1 MNSSKG
7 SQRSANV
14 PRTNRFSLRTPLRV
28 TFFIT
33 GTLLFALVL
42 NMALSTLSLEKIYT
56 DSLISEYTV
65 IGRYYSRKIE
75 RSLSFGKILPK
86 FIGMPKLLNDIKKQ
100 NQKIYQIFIFS
111 AEKEPL
117 FSLNQDMPSSA
128 SAILDQ
134 KVASR
139 LQNMSDDFWHY
150 KDSSYHLIFAL
161 SGGSSF
167 AKNVQ
172 GYMEIVLPELIVK
185 NKIEELIIASG
196 KLLVI
201 FSVSSALVFLLL
213 ALLFLPAG
221 RKNRKYTFS
230 LKTRTLL
237 ATSLVLILSQ
247 VGFSYFDVSGFR
259 DRYFENIREKCQAM
273 GKLLQ
278 IDVNYLL
285 GLGIPINR
293 MVGIDNL
300 LRDILVFTPD
310 LSDIS
315 IVDKVGDSLYRV
327 EAKNSKE
334 VPGSDSHAAGAVEP
348 KNGSHRRFS
357 HSDGE
362 TKYRI
367 ALPVQKS
374 GQPAGYVHLHI
385 SKSFIFAKIRDL
397 VFDSATVVV
406 VSLLIGFEFV
416 FFLIAHIITRGER
429 LAPEASL
436 SKDAGELPTNI
447 AEQGEEHIYARTAAF
462 IYAFSMALSMSFL
475 PIYAGDLYTPI
486 LGLTKEIVIGLP
498 ISAEM
503 LFVAISF
510 TLGGVWLDRK
520 GWFWPFLVGAVIT
533 GTGVY
538 LCGLARGIT
547 ELIIYRAAVGFGYGL
562 VVMATQSLVIHMSS
576 QETRSSA
583 ITALEAGFFSGFISS
598 TAVGGMLA
606 DRMGF
611 RHVFFL
617 GSVLSILAILFVLVF
632 LKNLRNIGLGE
643 TDRPTLPATT
653 DERVGLLSVL
663 KDREVVETLLLSAIP
678 AALCLV
684 GFLYFASPLFLTS
697 AGVRQSD
704 IARLMMIYGL
714 CMVYV
719 APAIN
724 RWVDSLANKKI
735 PIIAGGI
742 LGGSALL
749 SFYYLNSVL
758 MFVVILLLFSIS
770 GGMSYGARISLV
782 SEAESSKS
790 AGVGKALGIFNS
802 MERLGN
808 IFGPILVGGMITA
821 FGITRAISNVGLIYL
836 VGAILFAVLARK
848 TTQSIG
854 AK

>member
-134 KVASR
+134 EVASR

-161 SGGSSF
+161 SEGSSF

-221 RKNRKYTFS
+221 RKKRKYTFS

-327 EAKNSKE
+327 EAKNSKGI
-334 VPGSDSHAAGAVEP
+334 PGSDPHAAGAVEP

-475 PIYAGDLYTPI
+475 PIYAKDLYTPI

>member
-1 MNSSKG
+1 MNNSTG
-7 SQRSANV
+7 NQRSTHI
-14 PRTNRFSLRTPLRV
+14 PWTKGLSLKTPLRV

-86 FIGMPKLLNDIKKQ
+86 FVGMPELLNDIKEK
-100 NQKIYQIFIFS
+100 NQKIHQIFVFS
-111 AEKEPL
+111 VEKEPL
-117 FSLNQDMPSSA
+117 FSLNQEMPFSA
-128 SAILDQ
+128 SAIVDQ
-134 KVASR
+134 EVARR

-150 KDSSYHLIFAL
+150 KDSSYHLIFPL
-161 SGGSSF
+161 STGSSS

-185 NKIEELIIASG
+185 NKIEELIIATG
-196 KLLVI
+196 KLLVL

-213 ALLFLPAG
+213 ALLFLPAR

-230 LKTRTLL
+230 LRTRTLL
-237 ATSLVLILSQ
+237 ITSLVLILSQ

-273 GKLLQ
+273 GRLLQ
-278 IDVNYLL
+278 KDVNYLL
-285 GLGIPINR
+285 GLGIPINK

-300 LRDILVFTPD
+300 LKDILVFTPD
-310 LSDIS
+310 LSDIT

-327 EAKNSKE
+327 EAENSE
-334 VPGSDSHAAGAVEP
+334 GTPGSDSQDAGAVEP

-357 HSDGE
+357 HSDGK
-362 TKYRI
+362 TNYRI

-416 FFLIAHIITRGER
+416 FFLIAHVIARAER
-429 LAPEASL
+429 LVPEAYP
-436 SKDAGELPTNI
+436 SKDAGQLPINI
-447 AEQGEEHIYARTAAF
+447 AEQGEKHIYARTAAF

-475 PIYAGDLYTPI
+475 PIYAKDLYTPI
-486 LGLTKEIVIGLP
+486 LGLTKEVVIGLP

-503 LFVAISF
+503 LFVALSL

-520 GWFWPFLVGAVIT
+520 GWFWPFLVGTVIT

-547 ELIIYRAAVGFGYGL
+547 ELIIYRAVVGSGYGL
-562 VVMATQSLVIHMSS
+562 VVMATQSLVINMSS

-583 ITALEAGFFSGFISS
+583 IAALEAGFFSGFISS

-617 GSVLSILAILFVLVF
+617 GSVLSIIAILFVLIF
-632 LKNLRNIGLGE
+632 LRNLRNIGLDE

-653 DERVGLLSVL
+653 DVRVGLLSVL
-663 KDREVVETLLLSAIP
+663 KDKEVVGILLFSAIP

-697 AGVRQSD
+697 AGIRHSD

-719 APAIN
+719 APSIN

-758 MFVVILLLFSIS
+758 MFVVILVLFSIS
-770 GGMSYGARISLV
+770 GGMSYGARISLI

-821 FGITRAISNVGLIYL
+821 FGITQAISNVGLIYL

-848 TTQSIG
+848 TTQPTG

>member
-7 SQRSANV
+7 SQWGVNV
-14 PRTNRFSLRTPLRV
+14 PRTNRLSFKTPLRV
-28 TFFIT
+28 TLFIT
-33 GTLLFALVL
+33 GTLFFALVL

-86 FIGMPKLLNDIKKQ
+86 FVGMPKFLNDIKEK
-100 NQKIYQIFIFS
+100 NEKIYQIFVFS
-111 AEKEPL
+111 FEKKPL
-117 FSLNQDMPSSA
+117 FSLNQDMPFSA

-134 KVASR
+134 EVAGR

-150 KDSSYHLIFAL
+150 KDGHYHLILPL

-167 AKNVQ
+167 SKDVQ
-172 GYMEIVLPELIVK
+172 GYMEIVLPESIVS
-185 NKIEELIIASG
+185 NKIEELIIATG
-196 KLLVI
+196 KLLVL

-213 ALLFLPAG
+213 AFLFLPAG
-221 RKNRKYTFS
+221 RKAREYTFS

-237 ATSLVLILSQ
+237 ITSLVLILSQ

-259 DRYFENIREKCQAM
+259 HRYFENIREKSLTM
-273 GKLLQ
+273 GRLLQ
-278 IDVNYLL
+278 KDVNYLL
-285 GLGIPINR
+285 GLGIPINK

-300 LRDILVFTPD
+300 LKDILVFTPE
-310 LSDIS
+310 LSDIT

-327 EAKNSKE
+327 EAENSE
-334 VPGSDSHAAGAVEP
+334 GTPGPVSDDAIAVEP
-348 KNGSHRRFS
+348 KNGSHRRLS
-357 HSDGE
+357 SSDE
-362 TKYRI
+362 KTNYRI

-374 GQPAGYVHLHI
+374 GEPAGYVHLNI
-385 SKSFIFAKIRDL
+385 SKSFILDKIHDL

-416 FFLIAHIITRGER
+416 FFLIAHVIAREER
-429 LAPEASL
+429 FAAEASPSQDAAQL
-436 SKDAGELPTNI
+436 SIRIT
-447 AEQGEEHIYARTAAF
+447 EQGEEHIYARTAAF
-462 IYAFSMALSMSFL
+462 IYAFSMALSISFL
-475 PIYAGDLYTPI
+475 PIYAEDLYTPI
-486 LGLTKEIVIGLP
+486 LGLTKEVVIGIP

-503 LFVAISF
+503 LCVAISLA
-510 TLGGVWLDRK
+510 LGGVWLDRK
-520 GWFWPFLVGAVIT
+520 GWFGPFLVGTVIT
-533 GTGVY
+533 GIGVY

-547 ELIIYRAAVGFGYGL
+547 ELIIYRAVVGLGYGL
-562 VVMATQSLVIHMSS
+562 VVMATQSLVIHVSR

-583 ITALEAGFFSGFISS
+583 IAALEAGFFSGFISS

-611 RHVFFL
+611 RYVFFL
-617 GSVLSILAILFVLVF
+617 GSVLSIVAIFFVLVF

-643 TDRPTLPATT
+643 TDQPTLPATT
-653 DERVGLLSVL
+653 DESVGLLSVL
-663 KDREVVETLLLSAIP
+663 KDKEVVGTLLLSAIP
-678 AALCLV
+678 SALCLV

-697 AGVRQSD
+697 AGIRQSD
-704 IARLMMIYGL
+704 IARIMMIYGL

-719 APAIN
+719 APSIN

-770 GGMSYGARISLV
+770 GGMSYGARISLI

-808 IFGPILVGGMITA
+808 VFGPILVGGMITI
-821 FGITRAISNVGLIYL
+821 FGITRAIGNVGLIYL
-836 VGAILFAVLARK
+836 VGVIVFAVLARN
-848 TTQSIG
+848 TAQPTG

>member
-100 NQKIYQIFIFS
+100 NQKIYQIFVFS
-111 AEKEPL
+111 VEKEPL

-134 KVASR
+134 EVASR

-327 EAKNSKE
+327 EAKNSKGI
-334 VPGSDSHAAGAVEP
+334 PGSDSHAAGAVEP
-348 KNGSHRRFS
+348 KNGSRRRFS
-357 HSDGE
+357 HSDGK
-362 TKYRI
+362 TNYRI

-385 SKSFIFAKIRDL
+385 SKSFVFAKIRDL

-429 LAPEASL
+429 LAPEASP

-447 AEQGEEHIYARTAAF
+447 AEQGEGHIYARTAAF

-475 PIYAGDLYTPI
+475 PIYAEDLYTPI

-617 GSVLSILAILFVLVF
+617 GSVLSILAILFVLIF

-735 PIIAGGI
+735 PIVAGGI

-848 TTQSIG
+848 TTQPTG

>member
-42 NMALSTLSLEKIYT
+42 NMALSTLSLDKIYT

-100 NQKIYQIFIFS
+100 NQKIYQIFVFS
-111 AEKEPL
+111 VEKEPL

-134 KVASR
+134 EVASR

-327 EAKNSKE
+327 EAKNSKGI
-334 VPGSDSHAAGAVEP
+334 PGSDSHAAGAVEP

-357 HSDGE
+357 HSDGK
-362 TKYRI
+362 TNYRI

-385 SKSFIFAKIRDL
+385 SKSFVFAKIRDL

-429 LAPEASL
+429 LAPEASP

-447 AEQGEEHIYARTAAF
+447 AEQGEGHIYARTAAF

-475 PIYAGDLYTPI
+475 PIYAEDLYTPI

-735 PIIAGGI
+735 PIVAGGI

>member
-1 MNSSKG
+1 M
-7 SQRSANV
+7 
-14 PRTNRFSLRTPLRV
+14 RTPLRV
-28 TFFIT
+28 TFFIM
-33 GTLLFALVL
+33 GTLFFALVL

-86 FIGMPKLLNDIKKQ
+86 FVGMPKFLNDIKEK
-100 NQKIYQIFIFS
+100 NQKIYQIFVFS
-111 AEKEPL
+111 FEKEPL
-117 FSLNQDMPSSA
+117 FSLNQDMPFSA

-134 KVASR
+134 EVAGR

-150 KDSSYHLIFAL
+150 KDGHYHLIFPL

-172 GYMEIVLPELIVK
+172 GYMEIVLPESIVN
-185 NKIEELIIASG
+185 NKIEELIIATG
-196 KLLVI
+196 KLLVL

-221 RKNRKYTFS
+221 EKNRKYTFS

-237 ATSLVLILSQ
+237 ITSSVLILSQ
-247 VGFSYFDVSGFR
+247 VGFSYFNVSGFR
-259 DRYFENIREKCQAM
+259 HRYFENIREKSQTM
-273 GKLLQ
+273 GRLLQ
-278 IDVNYLL
+278 KDVNYLL
-285 GLGIPINR
+285 GLGIPINK

-300 LRDILVFTPD
+300 LKDILAFTPE
-310 LSDIS
+310 LSDIT
-315 IVDKVGDSLYRV
+315 IVDKAGDSLYRV
-327 EAKNSKE
+327 EAENSE
-334 VPGSDSHAAGAVEP
+334 RTPGSSSDDARTKP

-357 HSDGE
+357 YGAGK
-362 TKYRI
+362 TNYRI

-374 GQPAGYVHLHI
+374 GEPAGYVHLNI
-385 SKSFIFAKIRDL
+385 SKSFIHDKIHDL
-397 VFDSATVVV
+397 VLDSATVVV
-406 VSLLIGFEFV
+406 VSLLLGFEFV
-416 FFLIAHIITRGER
+416 FFLIAHVIARGER
-429 LAPEASL
+429 LATEASP
-436 SKDAGELPTNI
+436 SKDAAQLSMSAT
-447 AEQGEEHIYARTAAF
+447 EQGEEHIYARTAAF
-462 IYAFSMALSMSFL
+462 LYAFSMALSISFL
-475 PIYAGDLYTPI
+475 PIYAKDLYTPI
-486 LGLTKEIVIGLP
+486 LGLTKEVVIGIP

-503 LFVAISF
+503 LFVAISLA
-510 TLGGVWLDRK
+510 LGGIWLDRK
-520 GWFWPFLVGAVIT
+520 GWFWPFLVGTVIT
-533 GTGVY
+533 GIGLY
-538 LCGLARGIT
+538 LCGMARGIT
-547 ELIIYRAAVGFGYGL
+547 ELIVYRAAVGFGYGL
-562 VVMATQSLVIHMSS
+562 VVVATQSLVIYVSS

-583 ITALEAGFFSGFISS
+583 IAALEAGFFSGFISS

-611 RHVFFL
+611 RYVFFL
-617 GSVLSILAILFVLVF
+617 GSALSIIVILFVLIF
-632 LKNLRNIGLGE
+632 LKNLRNIGLDDK
-643 TDRPTLPATT
+643 DRPTLPATT
-653 DERVGLLSVL
+653 DESVGLLSVL
-663 KDREVVETLLLSAIP
+663 KDKDVIGTLLLSAIP

-719 APAIN
+719 APFIN

-770 GGMSYGARISLV
+770 GGMSYGARISLI

-808 IFGPILVGGMITA
+808 VFGPILVGGMITI
-821 FGITRAISNVGLIYL
+821 FGMTRAMSNVGLIYL
-836 VGAILFAVLARK
+836 VGSILFAVLARN
-848 TTQSIG
+848 TTQPTG
-854 AK
+854 AE

>member
-7 SQRSANV
+7 SQWSANI
-14 PRTNRFSLRTPLRV
+14 PRTNRPSLRTPLRV

-42 NMALSTLSLEKIYT
+42 NMALSTLSLDKIYT

-86 FIGMPKLLNDIKKQ
+86 FVGMPEFLNNIKEQ
-100 NQKIYQIFIFS
+100 NQKIYQIFVFS
-111 AEKEPL
+111 VDKEPL
-117 FSLNQDMPSSA
+117 FSLNQDMPFSA
-128 SAILDQ
+128 SAIVDQ
-134 KVASR
+134 EVASR

-150 KDSSYHLIFAL
+150 KDSHYHLIFPL

-167 AKNVQ
+167 SENVQ
-172 GYMEIVLPELIVK
+172 GYMEIVLPESIVN
-185 NKIEELIIASG
+185 NKIEELIIATG
-196 KLLVI
+196 KLLVL
-201 FSVSSALVFLLL
+201 FSVSSALLFLLL
-213 ALLFLPAG
+213 ALMFLPAG

-237 ATSLVLILSQ
+237 ITSLVLILSQ

-273 GKLLQ
+273 GRLLQ
-278 IDVNYLL
+278 KDVNYLL
-285 GLGIPINR
+285 GLGIPINK

-300 LRDILVFTPD
+300 LKDILVFTPD
-310 LSDIS
+310 LSDIT

-327 EAKNSKE
+327 EAGNSE
-334 VPGSDSHAAGAVEP
+334 GTPGSDSQDAGAVEP

-357 HSDGE
+357 HSDGK
-362 TKYRI
+362 TNYRI

-416 FFLIAHIITRGER
+416 FFLIAHVIARGER
-429 LAPEASL
+429 LVPEAYP
-436 SKDAGELPTNI
+436 SKDAGQLNI
-447 AEQGEEHIYARTAAF
+447 AEQGEKHIYARTAAF

-475 PIYAGDLYTPI
+475 PIYAKDLYTPI
-486 LGLTKEIVIGLP
+486 LGLTKEVVIGLP

-503 LFVAISF
+503 LFVALSL

-520 GWFWPFLVGAVIT
+520 GWFWPFLVGTVIT

-547 ELIIYRAAVGFGYGL
+547 ELIIYRAVVGSGYGL
-562 VVMATQSLVIHMSS
+562 VVMATQSLVINMSS

-583 ITALEAGFFSGFISS
+583 IAALEAGFFSGFISS

-617 GSVLSILAILFVLVF
+617 GSVLSIIAILFVLIF
-632 LKNLRNIGLGE
+632 LRNLRNIGLDE

-653 DERVGLLSVL
+653 DVRVGLLSVL
-663 KDREVVETLLLSAIP
+663 KDKEVVGILLFSAIP

-697 AGVRQSD
+697 AGIRQSD

-719 APAIN
+719 APSIN

-735 PIIAGGI
+735 PIVAGGI

-758 MFVVILLLFSIS
+758 MFVVILILFSIS
-770 GGMSYGARISLV
+770 GGMSYGARISLI

-790 AGVGKALGIFNS
+790 AGVGKALGIFSS

-821 FGITRAISNVGLIYL
+821 FGITQAISNVGLIYL

-848 TTQSIG
+848 TTQPAG

>member
-100 NQKIYQIFIFS
+100 NQKIYQIFVFS
-111 AEKEPL
+111 VEKEPL

-327 EAKNSKE
+327 EAKNSKGI
-334 VPGSDSHAAGAVEP
+334 PGSDPHAAGAVEP

>member
-1 MNSSKG
+1 
-7 SQRSANV
+7 
-14 PRTNRFSLRTPLRV
+14 V

-33 GTLLFALVL
+33 GTLLFALAL

-86 FIGMPKLLNDIKKQ
+86 FVGMPELLNNIKEQ
-100 NQKIYQIFIFS
+100 NQKIYQIFVFS
-111 AEKEPL
+111 VEKEPL
-117 FSLNQDMPSSA
+117 FSLNQDMPSAA
-128 SAILDQ
+128 SAIVDQ
-134 KVASR
+134 EVARR

-150 KDSSYHLIFAL
+150 KDSSYHLIFPL
-161 SGGSSF
+161 SGGSSS

-185 NKIEELIIASG
+185 NKIEELIIATG
-196 KLLVI
+196 KLLVL
-201 FSVSSALVFLLL
+201 FSVSSALVFLFL

-221 RKNRKYTFS
+221 RKNRKHTFS

-247 VGFSYFDVSGFR
+247 VGFSYCDVSGFR

-273 GKLLQ
+273 GRLLQ

-285 GLGIPINR
+285 SLGIPINR

-310 LSDIS
+310 LSDIT
-315 IVDKVGDSLYRV
+315 IVDKGGDSLYRV
-327 EAKNSKE
+327 EAEKSE
-334 VPGSDSHAAGAVEP
+334 GTPGSGSQDAGAVES

-357 HSDGE
+357 NSDKE

-374 GQPAGYVHLHI
+374 GQQAGYVHLHI

-416 FFLIAHIITRGER
+416 FFLIAHVITRGER
-429 LAPEASL
+429 LAPEASP
-436 SKDAGELPTNI
+436 SKDAGQLPINI
-447 AEQGEEHIYARTAAF
+447 AKQGEEHIYARTAAF

-475 PIYAGDLYTPI
+475 PIYAKDLYTPI
-486 LGLTKEIVIGLP
+486 LGLTKEVVIGLP

-503 LFVAISF
+503 LFVALSLI
-510 TLGGVWLDRK
+510 LGGIWLDRK
-520 GWFWPFLVGAVIT
+520 GWFWPFLVGTVIT

-547 ELIIYRAAVGFGYGL
+547 ELIIYRAAVGLGYGL
-562 VVMATQSLVIHMSS
+562 VVMATQSLVIHVSS

-583 ITALEAGFFSGFISS
+583 IAALEAGFFSGFISS

-611 RHVFFL
+611 RYVFFL
-617 GSVLSILAILFVLVF
+617 GSVLSIMAVLFVLIF

-643 TDRPTLPATT
+643 TDQPTLPATT

-663 KDREVVETLLLSAIP
+663 KDKEVVGILLLSAIP

-697 AGVRQSD
+697 AGIRHSD

-719 APAIN
+719 APSIN
-724 RWVDSLANKKI
+724 KWVDSLANKKI

-758 MFVVILLLFSIS
+758 MFVVILVLFSIS
-770 GGMSYGARISLV
+770 GGMSYGARISLI

-790 AGVGKALGIFNS
+790 AGVGKALGIFSS

-836 VGAILFAVLARK
+836 VGAILFAVLAHK
-848 TTQSIG
+848 TTQPTG

>member
-100 NQKIYQIFIFS
+100 NQKIYQIFVFS
-111 AEKEPL
+111 VEKEPL

-134 KVASR
+134 EVASR

-327 EAKNSKE
+327 EAKNSKGI
-334 VPGSDSHAAGAVEP
+334 PGSDPHAAGAVEP